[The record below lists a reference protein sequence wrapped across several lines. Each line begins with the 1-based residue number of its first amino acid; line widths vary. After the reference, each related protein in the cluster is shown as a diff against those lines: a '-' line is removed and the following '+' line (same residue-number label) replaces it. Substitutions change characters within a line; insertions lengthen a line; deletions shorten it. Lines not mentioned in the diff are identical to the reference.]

1 MRPLLPTFVS
11 IAWLV
16 LVAGGGTALSQQPA
30 SYFGWRGDGTG
41 RFPDATPP
49 TTWDGT
55 TRKGIL
61 WSTKVGDT
69 LYNSPII
76 AGNKVFTLSEPGL
89 LTCLD
94 AQTGKILWSKPTSIE
109 DLPTKP
115 ESPAPPA
122 EIGNTTPTPVTDGQ
136 YVYILF
142 GNGIATCFDLDGSR
156 QWIQYLSDPSTT
168 GHGRAASPC
177 LVDGKL
183 VVAAGVVTALDA
195 KTGKVLWKADNVAES
210 CGSLV
215 PATIASAHYIA
226 SPTGHILASDG
237 SVITKGAGELLYTSP
252 IVSGDRFYFIDGTAF
267 AFDLPKPGAG
277 AGTGKPKKLWSQDL
291 EGEFFASPILHD
303 GLIYTVSNQGKFY
316 VLDAKDG
323 SLVQSRD
330 LDIANMSG
338 RPGVTAGALYPS
350 LALAGKYL
358 YISNDQGETLVLE
371 PGREFHQ
378 IALNNL
384 SDRIAGNL
392 VFVGKKLFLRTRQSV
407 YCIGE

>member
-1 MRPLLPTFVS
+1 MNVFGAFMKTLVTLLLLLTLCS
-11 IAWLV
+11 C
-16 LVAGGGTALSQQPA
+16 ALAANP
-30 SYFGWRGDGTG
+30 FGWRGDGTG
-41 RFPDATPP
+41 LAPDATPP
-49 TTWDGT
+49 TTWDGAAK
-55 TRKGIL
+55 KGIL
-61 WSTKVGDT
+61 WSTKVGET
-69 LYNSPII
+69 LYNSPIV
-76 AGNKVFTLSEPGL
+76 AGDKVFTLSEPGL

-94 AQTGKILWSKPTSIE
+94 AQTGKILWSKPTSID

-122 EIGNTTPTPVTDGQ
+122 EIGNTTPTPMTDGQ
-136 YVYILF
+136 YLYILF
-142 GNGIATCFDLDGSR
+142 GNGVATCFDLDGNR
-156 QWIQYLSDPSTT
+156 QWIQYLSEPSTT

-177 LVDGKL
+177 LIDGKF

-195 KTGKVLWKADNVAES
+195 RTGKILWKADSVLEA

-215 PATIASAHYIA
+215 PATITGAHYIV
-226 SPTGHILASDG
+226 SPTGHVLNPDG
-237 SVITKGAGELLYTSP
+237 TIVAKAPGQLLYTSP
-252 IVSGDRFYFIDGTAF
+252 IVGDNRFFFIDSTAF

-277 AGTGKPKKLWSQDL
+277 AGKPKKTWAQDL
-291 EGEFFASPILHD
+291 EGEFFASPVLYD
-303 GLIYTVSNQGKFY
+303 GLIYAVSNQGKYY
-316 VLDAKDG
+316 VLDVKDG

-371 PGREFHQ
+371 PGKEFHQ
-378 IALNNL
+378 VALNNL
-384 SDRIAGNL
+384 NDKIAGNL
-392 VFVGKKLFLRTRQSV
+392 VFVGNKLFLRTRQSI